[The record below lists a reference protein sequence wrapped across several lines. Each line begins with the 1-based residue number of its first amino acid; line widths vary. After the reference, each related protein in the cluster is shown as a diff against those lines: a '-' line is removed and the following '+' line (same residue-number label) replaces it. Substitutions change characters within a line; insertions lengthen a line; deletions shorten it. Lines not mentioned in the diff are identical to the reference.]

1 MRRDRYLIRAVKYF
15 LLLVILI
22 AALYALNWFFEK
34 TPVDLREYLSLLQ
47 NNPRSKWL
55 LPVLVAISLAYP
67 SFGYMTRTLPVDAGC
82 SDGIERALA
91 ANGFVPK
98 GERDGRRIYRAASQ
112 LRRAR
117 LLWEDEIEVW
127 PDSGQTVMRGNRSAL
142 SRIIYSA
149 EIYLRND
156 DK

>member
-1 MRRDRYLIRAVKYF
+1 MRKDRYLIRAVKYF

-22 AALYALNWFFEK
+22 AVLYALNWFFEK
-34 TPVDLREYLSLLQ
+34 TPVDLREYVSLLQ
-47 NNPRSKWL
+47 NDPRTKWL
-55 LPVLVAISLAYP
+55 LPVLAVISLAYP
-67 SFGYMTRTLPVDAGC
+67 SFGYMTRTLPADAGC

-91 ANGFVPK
+91 ANGFVNK

-127 PDSGQTVMRGNRSAL
+127 ADGGQTVMRGNRSAL